1 MNTKIAEAYVMKLAG
16 PVYGFALKRCACLQ
30 DAEDLSQEILLRAF
44 TALKEREDIVD
55 ANRYVWT
62 IAHNALTN
70 YYRSGGTVYAEIPI
84 QSRPDLADAS
94 KPELEEQLISDETTA
109 KLYREIAY
117 LSSLQRRIV
126 TAYYFEHQK
135 QSEIAERL
143 GIPVGTVKWHLFEAK
158 RELKKGMERMS
169 QPNTLSFQP
178 IRFAICGTNGSIGTK
193 GDNRNF
199 LRTALSQN
207 IVYLTYH
214 SGKTVNEM
222 AEALIVSPAFVES
235 EVEYLTE
242 YCFLLREG
250 KRYVS
255 NVLIDEPSQEIVALQ
270 DRMYTEAAR
279 LFANELVD
287 QLEGNEILRTVGL
300 EQNAL
305 LWSAVPYIV
314 ALSGENLMEETVSF
328 REAATVRP
336 DGGINICYAV
346 VDAAGV
352 PKPKYAEH
360 MDRWN
365 GPFWNDDGKLL
376 LWQIDSEWSDQRVD
390 ETYPQRAQYDL
401 KLLERLHQGTLSAEE
416 YAHLAQRGYVLAQKL
431 EPDTCFYHPAVLW
444 LSREENRQLL
454 EIGAKI
460 KEKYQAA
467 FAELKAPYEKAVL
480 AETPARLHKA
490 RQFHLQNIF
499 YSDGWFVLHCIMELL
514 ESGRLKQP
522 REEQRGTLMTVIC
535 EQ

>member
-1 MNTKIAEAYVMKLAG
+1 M
-16 PVYGFALKRCACLQ
+16 
-30 DAEDLSQEILLRAF
+30 
-44 TALKEREDIVD
+44 
-55 ANRYVWT
+55 
-62 IAHNALTN
+62 
-70 YYRSGGTVYAEIPI
+70 
-84 QSRPDLADAS
+84 
-94 KPELEEQLISDETTA
+94 
-109 KLYREIAY
+109 
-117 LSSLQRRIV
+117 
-126 TAYYFEHQK
+126 
-135 QSEIAERL
+135 
-143 GIPVGTVKWHLFEAK
+143 
-158 RELKKGMERMS
+158 
-169 QPNTLSFQP
+169 
-178 IRFAICGTNGSIGTK
+178 
-193 GDNRNF
+193 
-199 LRTALSQN
+199 
-207 IVYLTYH
+207 YLTYH
-214 SGKTVNEM
+214 SGKTINEM
-222 AEALIVSPAFVES
+222 AEALNVSPAFVES

-242 YCFLLREG
+242 YCFLVREG
-250 KRYVS
+250 SRYAS

-279 LFANELVD
+279 LFANELMD
-287 QLEGNEILRTVGL
+287 QLENNEILRAVGL

-305 LWSAVPYIV
+305 LWSAIPYIA

-328 REAATVRP
+328 REAATIRP

-352 PKPKYAEH
+352 PKPKYADH

-365 GPFWNDDGKLL
+365 GPFWDDDGKLL

-416 YAHLAQRGYVLAQKL
+416 YVHLAQRGYVSTQKL
-431 EPDTCFYHPAVLW
+431 EPDTCFYRPAVLW

-454 EIGAKI
+454 EIGTKI
-460 KEKYQAA
+460 KEKYQEA
-467 FAELKAPYEKAVL
+467 FTELKASYETAVL

-522 REEQRGTLMTVIC
+522 KEEQRGALMTVIC

>member
-1 MNTKIAEAYVMKLAG
+1 METKIAEAYVMELAG

-30 DAEDLSQEILLRAF
+30 DAEDLSQEILLGAF
-44 TALKEREDIVD
+44 TALKERENIVD
-55 ANRYVWT
+55 VNRYVWT

-126 TAYYFEHQK
+126 TAYYFEHRK
-135 QSEIAERL
+135 QAEIAEQL
-143 GIPVGTVKWHLFEAK
+143 KIPVGTVKWHLFEAK
-158 RELKKGMERMS
+158 RELKKGMKRMS

-178 IRFAICGTNGSIGTK
+178 IRFAICGTCGSIGTK
-193 GDNRNF
+193 GNNRNF

-214 SGKTVNEM
+214 SSKTVNEI
-222 AEALIVSPAFVES
+222 AEALNVSPAFVES

-250 KRYVS
+250 SRYVS

-279 LFANELVD
+279 LFANELMD
-287 QLEGNEILRTVGL
+287 QLEHNEILRAVGL

-305 LWSAVPYIV
+305 LWSAIPYIA
-314 ALSGENLMEETVSF
+314 ALSGESLMEETVSF

-352 PKPKYAEH
+352 PKPKYADH

-365 GPFWNDDGKLL
+365 GPFWDDDGELL

-390 ETYPQRAQYDL
+390 ETYPQRVQYDL
-401 KLLERLHQGTLSAEE
+401 NLLERLHQGTLSAEE
-416 YAHLAQRGYVLAQKL
+416 YAHLAQRGYVSPQKL

-454 EIGAKI
+454 EIGTKI
-460 KEKYQAA
+460 KEKYQKA
-467 FAELKAPYEKAVL
+467 FAELKTPYEKAVL

-522 REEQRGTLMTVIC
+522 REEQRGALMSVIC